1 VILFLAGGLSAH
13 VNGQTVYAEGGMAAR
28 SAIYDLS
35 SAEPVD
41 QDGVSTAPPHT
52 EMHCPVT

>member
-35 SAEPVD
+35 SAEPVIR
-41 QDGVSTAPPHT
+41 TA
-52 EMHCPVT
+52 